1 MASSKCGTSGNSA
14 SECTF
19 FFPLIL
25 REREREQLVS
35 KIFFLP
41 NSGLS
46 WKWSQLEMVSYNVI
60 ELN

>member
-1 MASSKCGTSGNSA
+1 MASSRCGTSGNSA

-19 FFPLIL
+19 FPLDI
-25 REREREQLVS
+25 EGGREQLVS